1 MEDEEILEMDEVRNL
16 ERPKSDEVLTSKE
29 LEEST
34 SEKEYPNAIVFES
47 SGTTGKPKRIPYSE
61 EILNKQREHESKA
74 FKIGGLAEHDTVM
87 TLAAPLTSISGWA
100 SRSGSRK
107 LGAEVLNRSFND
119 YKKVIE
125 SKENKDVTA
134 IFATPLVAKTI
145 GEEIEN
151 EYGSP
156 KDMFPNLRVGFMF
169 GDLLPDSLRKDLKRQ
184 WGFQEL
190 RSLYGTVEA
199 DVIAIEESESGMLIP
214 MLDRIVIEIIP
225 YENGEKQDRIR
236 DIRNLDRKMK
246 GSILITDPL
255 RKKVSISRYEIGD
268 MIRVHPNDP
277 VPKIEVLGRID
288 NTINLGGAP
297 LHEKD
302 LQIAIDDTYGMH
314 VETWKVIV
322 TRENSKPAIDIYIAG
337 DTNERRN
344 EFLNNLFE
352 TAPPVKEA
360 YSDIGDGVI
369 EHINLSIVDGQ
380 EEITKDIEID
390 KIENDAKSERII
402 FSESF

>member
-1 MEDEEILEMDEVRNL
+1 MDCKNVLEVDKVRNL
-16 ERPKSDEVLTSKE
+16 ERPINSKILSNRE
-29 LEEST
+29 LEDST
-34 SEKEYPNAIVFES
+34 SEKEYSNAIVFES

-61 EILNKQREHESKA
+61 EILDTQREHESKA
-74 FKIGGLAEHDTVM
+74 FKIGGLTKHDTVM
-87 TLAAPLTSISGWA
+87 TLAAPLNSISGWA
-100 SRSGSRK
+100 SRSGSRE

-125 SKENKDVTA
+125 SKENNDVTA

-145 GEEIEN
+145 GEEIKN
-151 EYGSP
+151 EYGRP
-156 KDMFPNLRVGFMF
+156 DDIFPNLRIGFMF

-190 RSLYGTVEA
+190 RSLYGSVEA
-199 DVIAIEESESGMLIP
+199 DVIAIQESESEKLVP
-214 MLDRIVIEIIP
+214 MLDRIIVEIIP
-225 YENGEKQDRIR
+225 YENGEKQDRIQ
-236 DIRNLDRKMK
+236 DIRDVERKIE

-255 RKKVSISRYEIGD
+255 RRKINITRYEIGD
-268 MIRVHPNDP
+268 MIRVYPDDP

-288 NTINLGGAP
+288 STINLGGAP

-302 LQIAIDDTYGMH
+302 LQIAIDDTYSVH

-322 TRENSKPAIDIYIAG
+322 SRKNSKPAIDVYIAG
-337 DTNERRN
+337 DIDEKKD

-352 TAPPVKEA
+352 IAPPVKEA
-360 YSDIGDGVI
+360 YSDIGSGVI
-369 EHINLSIVDGQ
+369 EHINLVIVDDK
-380 EEITKDIEID
+380 EEITDDIEID